1 MEGVVEA
8 LRGVGI
14 PTIRTRAGGSKRYV
28 TIDSKLQISLT
39 SVEPVNREGM
49 PDPFFATGSK
59 KRKRPSSSTS
69 AFVSRKKPA
78 TVNGK
83 LKLKKPSGAQ
93 QLKKRIARDEE
104 LSDATEDNHDSGGV
118 DDMDLRAS
126 DEDPYQ
132 SGSENENE
140 TPAEKRLRLAQMYL
154 EGVKSSLAGAEYD
167 AAEIDKE
174 LISARLKQDVL
185 EQSGK
190 IHLFVADSVCN
201 HQSSSTSIFTE
212 RKQYEFE
219 VPPISLR
226 TRGHRF
232 TVTTA
237 VASED
242 GKSLYTAGKE
252 GSIIKWDLHTGKKL
266 FTVYKQRSVKG
277 KQKEDLNGHTDE
289 IWALALSSDGKYL
302 ASGGKDRVIGVWNV
316 EKADAITWVKGF
328 TGHRDS
334 ISVSLFT
341 FGLDGPANSSAVPRI
356 P

>member
-1 MEGVVEA
+1 
-8 LRGVGI
+8 
-14 PTIRTRAGGSKRYV
+14 
-28 TIDSKLQISLT
+28 
-39 SVEPVNREGM
+39 M
-49 PDPFFATGSK
+49 PDPFFATGPK
-59 KRKRPSSSTS
+59 KRKRPSSSTP

-78 TVNGK
+78 TANEK
-83 LKLKKPSGAQ
+83 LRSRKPSGTQ
-93 QLKKRIARDEE
+93 QPKKRIARDEE
-104 LSDATEDNHDSGGV
+104 LSDATEDDHDPGGV

-154 EGVKSSLAGAEYD
+154 EGVKTGLAEGEYD

-190 IHLFVADSVCN
+190 IHLFVAGSVRD
-201 HQSSSTSIFTE
+201 HLSSFTSIFAK
-212 RKQYEFE
+212 RRQYDFE
-219 VPPISLR
+219 VPPVYLR

-252 GSIIKWDLHTGKKL
+252 GSITKWDLGTGKKL
-266 FTVYKQRSVKG
+266 STAYKQRSAKG
-277 KQKEDLNGHTDE
+277 KQKADPDGHTDE

-302 ASGGKDRVIGVWNV
+302 ASGGKDCVIGVWNV
-316 EKADAITWVKGF
+316 ENTDEISWVKGF

-334 ISVSLFT
+334 ISVSVAAFDLA
-341 FGLDGPANSSAVPRI
+341 GSADFSVVSRI